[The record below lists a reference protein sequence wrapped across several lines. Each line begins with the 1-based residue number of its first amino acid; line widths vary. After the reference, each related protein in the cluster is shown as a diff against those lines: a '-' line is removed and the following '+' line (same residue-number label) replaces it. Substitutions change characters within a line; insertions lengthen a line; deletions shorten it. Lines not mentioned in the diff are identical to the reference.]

1 MPSTVRE
8 RIRSDSNSAIRASI
22 PKNILP
28 IGVPWVVNAPTDAE
42 LDPLAGELGGDV
54 VQVAGRATEPV

>member
-28 IGVPWVVNAPTDAE
+28 IGSP
-42 LDPLAGELGGDV
+42 GS
-54 VQVAGRATEPV
+54 

>member
-1 MPSTVRE
+1 VRE

-28 IGVPWVVNAPTDAE
+28 IGSP
-42 LDPLAGELGGDV
+42 GS
-54 VQVAGRATEPV
+54 